1 MFISHFTESW
11 LKRRWYQLRAAYN
24 SDPALSKHLSFLK
37 KSTKR
42 TDRSS
47 DKMKNDH
54 RIDESDEFNVTQEQL
69 DESMD
74 EPNSSDLNTIHFD
87 ADNESTGSCQEY
99 EFTIVSDAEDAE
111 SSDAENHKK
120 VKTIKIEKVVEN
132 GSGRTTSASRQIKK
146 PTFAL
151 NESSGSE
158 VNEMEYQDKVFGD
171 LVSAMLAKMTPE
183 KKKQAKKEIMNIL
196 L

>member
-1 MFISHFTESW
+1 
-11 LKRRWYQLRAAYN
+11 
-24 SDPALSKHLSFLK
+24 
-37 KSTKR
+37 
-42 TDRSS
+42 
-47 DKMKNDH
+47 
-54 RIDESDEFNVTQEQL
+54 
-69 DESMD
+69 MD
-74 EPNSSDLNTIHFD
+74 EPSSSTIHFD
-87 ADNESTGSCQEY
+87 ADNDSTGSCHEY

-111 SSDAENHKK
+111 SSDAESLEK

-132 GSGRTTSASRQIKK
+132 GSGRTASASRQKK
-146 PTFAL
+146 KSTPAL